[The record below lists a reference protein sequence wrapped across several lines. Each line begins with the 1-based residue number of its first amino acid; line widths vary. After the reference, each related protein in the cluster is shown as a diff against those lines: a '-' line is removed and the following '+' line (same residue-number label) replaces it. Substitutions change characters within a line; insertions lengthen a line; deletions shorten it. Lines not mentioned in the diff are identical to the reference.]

1 MIERKYELKEI
12 FKAEGLGS
20 ENRMTYFF
28 LLTDNRVLVRCGCFL
43 GMLDEFVEQVK
54 ETHGDRKYAREYL
67 MCAELAKLH
76 FGLETEDAE
85 A

>member
-1 MIERKYELKEI
+1 MIEREYELKEI

-43 GMLDEFVEQVK
+43 GMLDEFAAQVK
-54 ETHGDRKYAREYL
+54 ETHGDSKYAKEYFK
-67 MCAELAKLH
+67 CIELVKLH
-76 FGLETEDAE
+76 FEKEE
-85 A
+85 EE